1 MVADIWVPPSFT
13 KDKDREVLVCF
24 VCDATF
30 EMDQQERFERHVA
43 ACSDANE
50 DQIEREL
57 DESNPARIMP
67 EVFGPEAGDVE
78 FERWMKANAKDV
90 LLGKKKV

>member
-1 MVADIWVPPSFT
+1 MVADIWVPPTFT
-13 KDKDREVLVCF
+13 KDSERRVLACLVCGA
-24 VCDATF
+24 VF
-30 EMDQQERFERHVA
+30 EEDQAERYERHVA
-43 ACSDANE
+43 RCSDANE
-50 DQIEREL
+50 DRIEAEL
-57 DESNPARIMP
+57 DESNPARLMP